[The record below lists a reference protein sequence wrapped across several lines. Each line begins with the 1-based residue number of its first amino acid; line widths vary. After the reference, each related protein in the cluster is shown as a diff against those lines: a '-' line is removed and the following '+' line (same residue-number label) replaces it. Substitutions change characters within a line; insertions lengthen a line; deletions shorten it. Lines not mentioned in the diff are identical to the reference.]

1 MEKTNNKNNSNF
13 NKATIRSYFRE
24 GCINIFKKWSA
35 FRLALDNNP
44 QILTYYNE
52 DQSILEI
59 NEYLE
64 MLYDD
69 ILNSIYNDKTNN
81 KECIQDEIADCL
93 YTFIGDYFNAEL
105 DDQSDIEISKIL
117 YKLFL
122 ELKDGKIEYLEKLK
136 KDKNKIKY
144 NIEFPI
150 TGHQK
155 IIMEKYEEEKEE
167 EEEEEEDENNN
178 ENAKEDIKENSEKND
193 KENNLNNNNKKKDNK
208 MEIDDEG
215 FIIVKKKGKK
225 C

>member
-1 MEKTNNKNNSNF
+1 MEKTNNKNNINL

-44 QILTYYNE
+44 QVLTYYNE

-150 TGHQK
+150 TGNQK

-167 EEEEEEDENNN
+167 DEEEEENENNN
-178 ENAKEDIKENSEKND
+178 ENVKEDIKENIEKND
-193 KENNLNNNNKKKDNK
+193 KENNLNNKNNKKDNK

>member
-1 MEKTNNKNNSNF
+1 MDKGHKIEYPINREKFK
-13 NKATIRSYFRE
+13 E
-24 GCINIFKKWSA
+24 GCISVFKRWNA

-52 DQSILEI
+52 DESVLEI

-122 ELKDGKIEYLEKLK
+122 ELKDGKVEYLENLK
-136 KDKNKIKY
+136 KEKNKIKY

-150 TGHQK
+150 TGNQK

-167 EEEEEEDENNN
+167 EEEEDENNN
-178 ENAKEDIKENSEKND
+178 EDDKEEHKENIEKINNNN
-193 KENNLNNNNKKKDNK
+193 ENNLNNNNKKKDNK

>member
-1 MEKTNNKNNSNF
+1 MENQNNSLKTNF
-13 NKATIRSYFRE
+13 NKSVIRSYFRE
-24 GCINIFKKWSA
+24 GCINIFKKWTA

-69 ILNSIYNDKTNN
+69 ILNSIVNDKTNN

-122 ELKDGKIEYLEKLK
+122 ELKDGKTEYLESLK
-136 KDKNKIKY
+136 KEKNKIKY
-144 NIEFPI
+144 NIDFPI
-150 TGHQK
+150 SGNQK
-155 IIMEKYEEEKEE
+155 IIMEKYEEE
-167 EEEEEEDENNN
+167 EEEEEDEKEEN
-178 ENAKEDIKENSEKND
+178 EVNKNLDKNCD
-193 KENNLNNNNKKKDNK
+193 KEQNINKNKKKDNK
-208 MEIDDEG
+208 MEIDEEG
-215 FIIVKKKGKK
+215 FIIIKKKGKK

>member
-1 MEKTNNKNNSNF
+1 MEKTNNKNNINL

-44 QILTYYNE
+44 QVLTYYNE

-122 ELKDGKIEYLEKLK
+122 DLKDGKIEYLEKLK
-136 KDKNKIKY
+136 KEKNKIKY

-150 TGHQK
+150 TGNQK

-167 EEEEEEDENNN
+167 DEEEEENENNN
-178 ENAKEDIKENSEKND
+178 ENVKEDIKENIEKND
-193 KENNLNNNNKKKDNK
+193 KENNLNNKNNKKDNK

-215 FIIVKKKGKK
+215 IIIVKKKGKK

>member
-1 MEKTNNKNNSNF
+1 M
-13 NKATIRSYFRE
+13 
-24 GCINIFKKWSA
+24 
-35 FRLALDNNP
+35 ALDNNP
-44 QILTYYNE
+44 QVLTYYNE

-59 NEYLE
+59 NEYLA

-122 ELKDGKIEYLEKLK
+122 ELKDGKVEYLENLK
-136 KDKNKIKY
+136 KEKNKIKY

-150 TGHQK
+150 TGNQK

-167 EEEEEEDENNN
+167 EEEEDENNN
-178 ENAKEDIKENSEKND
+178 EDDKEEHKKNIEKINNNN
-193 KENNLNNNNKKKDNK
+193 ENNLNNNNKKKDNK

>member
-1 MEKTNNKNNSNF
+1 MEKTNNKNNINF
-13 NKATIRSYFRE
+13 NKATIRAYFRE
-24 GCINIFKKWSA
+24 GCINVFKKWSA

-44 QILTYYNE
+44 QVLTYYNE

-150 TGHQK
+150 TGNQK

-167 EEEEEEDENNN
+167 DEEEEENENNN
-178 ENAKEDIKENSEKND
+178 ENVKEDIKENIEKND
-193 KENNLNNNNKKKDNK
+193 KENNLNNKNNKKDNK

>member
-1 MEKTNNKNNSNF
+1 MEKTNNKNNINL

-44 QILTYYNE
+44 QVLTYYNE

-122 ELKDGKIEYLEKLK
+122 DLKDGKIEYLEKLK
-136 KDKNKIKY
+136 KEKNKIKY

-150 TGHQK
+150 TGNQK

-167 EEEEEEDENNN
+167 DEEEEENENNN
-178 ENAKEDIKENSEKND
+178 ENVKEDIKENIEKND
-193 KENNLNNNNKKKDNK
+193 KENNLNNKNNKKDNK